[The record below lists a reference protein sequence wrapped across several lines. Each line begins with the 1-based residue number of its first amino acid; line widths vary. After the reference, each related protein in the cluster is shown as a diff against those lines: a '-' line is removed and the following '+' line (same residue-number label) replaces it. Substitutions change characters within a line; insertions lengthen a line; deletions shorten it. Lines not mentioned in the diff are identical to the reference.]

1 MKQLR
6 RVIRMILMEEN
17 KKGLDSDKLW
27 QQLEDFV
34 PKQLEKLGA
43 EISHF
48 ETDMMNKIKF
58 AGEWYYNG
66 VDKET
71 LESKKSVFEDFLNK
85 RGWNILKYSVETP
98 FEPKMGRLV
107 IQCDM
112 QPNPKG
118 KNAAWSMRSL
128 ADEEMV
134 LLHVTPSKN
143 VNSIKSKGF
152 KPSRVSSDGVTFGGQ
167 RNFFFI
173 MEYNSWES
181 DKEEVMQ
188 WFSTT
193 FAGKGREGYVGTS
206 EEELSIIAVIAS
218 EAQQFGNRDKGVKA
232 NFYVDTEFGYGTGG
246 INTRGMS
253 FGDIWAVYT
262 PTHFIPPNWSEV
274 HEIW

>member
-17 KKGLDSDKLW
+17 RKGLDSDKLW
-27 QQLEDFV
+27 QQLENFV
-34 PKQLEKLGA
+34 PQQLEKMGA
-43 EISHF
+43 EVSHF

-58 AGEWYYNG
+58 AGEWYYDG

-85 RGWNILKYSVETP
+85 RGWNILKYNVETP
-98 FEPKMGRLV
+98 FDPSSGRLV
-107 IQCDM
+107 LQCDM

-118 KNAAWSMRSL
+118 KNAAWSMSSL
-128 ADEEMV
+128 AYEEML

-152 KPSRVSSDGVTFGGQ
+152 KPSRVSTDGITFGGQ

-173 MEYNSWES
+173 MERSSWES

-193 FAGKGREGYVGTS
+193 FADQGREGYVGTS
-206 EEELSIIAVIAS
+206 EEELSLIVTDPDHL
-218 EAQQFGNRDKGVKA
+218 DKQGVQA

-262 PTHFIPPNWSEV
+262 PTHFVPQHPEV